1 MVFILDFKDVCASN
15 IGIQNFPIL
24 YEALSIKIKQMNKYQ
39 NLVGPNFVEM
49 LIIMRKNITGI
60 LFLIFIHS
68 L

>member
-1 MVFILDFKDVCASN
+1 MVFILHFKDVCASN
-15 IGIQNFPIL
+15 IGIQYFPII
-24 YEALSIKIKQMNKYQ
+24 YEALSIKQMNKYQ

-60 LFLIFIHS
+60 LFLIFIYS